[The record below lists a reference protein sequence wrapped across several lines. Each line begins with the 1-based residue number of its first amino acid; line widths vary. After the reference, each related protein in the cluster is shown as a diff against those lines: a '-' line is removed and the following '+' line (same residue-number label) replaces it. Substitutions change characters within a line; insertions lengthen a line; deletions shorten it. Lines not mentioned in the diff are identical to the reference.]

1 MQNKV
6 KAILSYAQLGP
17 VIPVVTINDAKNAVA
32 MAEALVEGGLPVV
45 EITLRTAAALEAIRL
60 IAKAV
65 PQAVVA
71 AGTVVHSDQIT
82 AVIDAGAKMI
92 VTPGTTRLMA
102 ERLALADIP
111 VMPGCSTPTEALELA
126 DLGFLALKFFPASV
140 FGGTA
145 WLKAVNGPLP
155 HLTFC
160 PTGGIDLNSAPE
172 YLALPNVPVVGGT
185 WVAPA
190 KMIDTGD
197 FAGIRKLASE
207 ACAKLRR

>member
-6 KAILSYAQLGP
+6 KAIISYAGLGP
-17 VIPVVTINDAKNAVA
+17 VIPVVTINDAKNAVPL
-32 MAEALVEGGLPVV
+32 AEALVEGGLPVV
-45 EITLRTAAALEAIRL
+45 EITLRTGAAMESIRQ

-65 PQAVVA
+65 PKAVVA
-71 AGTVVHSDQIT
+71 AGTVVSKDQIS

-92 VTPGTTRLMA
+92 VTPGTTRAMA
-102 ERLALADIP
+102 EALAKADIP

-126 DLGFLALKFFPASV
+126 EMGFEALKFFPASV

-145 WLKAVNGPLP
+145 WLKGIHGPLP
-155 HLTFC
+155 HLVFC
-160 PTGGIDLNSAPE
+160 PTGGIDLNSAPD

-190 KMIDTGD
+190 KLIDGGD
-197 FAGIRKLASE
+197 FAAIRKLAGE
-207 ACAKLRR
+207 ATAKLRG